1 MIKEAIESFARRRKN
16 KQFSFD
22 KEISDSYIVSFSL
35 RKILALINGFFR
47 FRKRHL
53 VFIGRKCTIREKKKI
68 KIGDNILIDDQCY
81 IDALSKDGIVIGNN
95 VSIHKRCIIECTGN
109 LSHIGKGLTL
119 GNNVGIGSNSFLGCA
134 GGIKIGDDTIIGNFV
149 SFHAENHNY
158 SDENTVIR
166 LQGVNHQG
174 ITIGKNCWIGA
185 KATILDGAIVED
197 GCIIAAGAVVKQG
210 LYQENSIY
218 AGVPAK
224 FIKKRF

>member
-1 MIKEAIESFARRRKN
+1 MKSLIEIFIRKTKN
-16 KQFSFD
+16 KNFSFSE
-22 KEISDSYIVSFSL
+22 EISANYIFHLSM
-35 RKILALINGFFR
+35 RKIIALLRGFLKFQSGN
-47 FRKRHL
+47 FI
-53 VFIGRKCTIREKKKI
+53 FIGKNTVIHNKNQIKI
-68 KIGDNILIDDQCY
+68 KRNISIDNDCY
-81 IDALSKDGIVIGNN
+81 IDALSKDGITLGNN

-109 LSHIGKGLTL
+109 LSHIGKGLAI

-134 GGIKIGDDTIIGNFV
+134 GGITIGDDTIIGNFV

-158 SDENTVIR
+158 SDEDKPIR

-174 ITIGKNCWIGA
+174 IIIGKNCWIGA
-185 KATILDGAIVED
+185 KATILDGAIIED